1 MRKTPDQ
8 RATERHNNISS
19 LDSVRSSLPQ
29 LTGSAKAS
37 HTLSQTKAAN
47 PHAFQAPQA
56 ALDKPKAAAV
66 PSTGIKGD
74 TGHGVNSSH
83 GEAVAKQ
90 GTSGLGSVRA
100 GQGRGAV
107 ATSASGQPAAAP
119 AHKEHATCRP
129 TFASAHGKPQEL
141 HTQKPVGSALK
152 AKRDDSALRK
162 PESQTPGKHAA
173 SASAQPSKEGS
184 QKAGAGLVKKRK
196 NREQGTAD
204 SRVPLQQP
212 RGIPALEGRAR
223 VQAGKGSKG
232 HSTGTQPQ
240 GTSESQVEKRHK
252 GQISVA
258 DKEGSSKPHTGKRS
272 KGKSPDTEAQPHGK
286 SMPAQEDSTA
296 GITSAK
302 VHSCRHCH
310 SWSAAL
316 ILSDKCLKC
325 SG

>member
-8 RATERHNNISS
+8 HAAECHKNTSS

-37 HTLSQTKAAN
+37 HTLSQTKAAKES
-47 PHAFQAPQA
+47 QAPQA

-66 PSTGIKGD
+66 PPTGIRGD
-74 TGHGVNSSH
+74 TGHGLTGAQ

-90 GTSGLGSVRA
+90 GTSGLGSVKA
-100 GQGRGAV
+100 EQGRGAV
-107 ATSASGQPAAAP
+107 VAPASGQPAAAP
-119 AHKEHATCRP
+119 AHEEHAIGGP
-129 TFASAHGKPQEL
+129 TSASARGKPQEL
-141 HTQKPVGSALK
+141 LTHKPVGSVPK
-152 AKRDDSALRK
+152 AKRDESVLRK

-173 SASAQPSKEGS
+173 SASAHPIEEGS
-184 QKAGAGLVKKRK
+184 QRAGAGLVKKRK
-196 NREQGTAD
+196 NREQRSAD

-240 GTSESQVEKRHK
+240 GTSEPQVEKRHK

-258 DKEGSSKPHTGKRS
+258 DKDGSSKPHTGKWS
-272 KGKSPDTEAQPHGK
+272 KGKSPENETEPHSK
-286 SMPAQEDSTA
+286 SMPAPEDSTA

-302 VHSCRHCH
+302 VHSCRH
-310 SWSAAL
+310 
-316 ILSDKCLKC
+316 
-325 SG
+325 